1 MMPRTPF
8 LLAALVIAPSIGA
21 QTQSREQTADQQVLH
36 VLNRAAFGPRP
47 GEALKVRA
55 MGVDAWI
62 DQQLH
67 PERINDS
74 EFERFLKNYK
84 SFDYDQGDLV
94 KHYGELQRERR
105 QVKKGATDRD
115 MAREDSINLR
125 KQAQQLRG
133 VVGEL
138 QSSRVARAVGSER
151 QLQEVMTDFWENHF
165 NVYARKGG
173 PMPYLLT
180 SYDRDVIRPNAL
192 GKFRDLLGAVA
203 KSPAMLFYLDNVR
216 STVDSTHESL
226 GMKNRARFNARFG
239 QRPRQLRN
247 LGLNENYGRE
257 LLELHT
263 LGVDGGYTQKDVVEV
278 ARALT
283 GWTIVPP
290 NVSNDTQ
297 AAQRR
302 FGMNTGAPGSFIFRP
317 ELHDADEKLV
327 LGKKLRSGRG
337 IEDGEEVLDIVARHP
352 ATARF
357 IATKLARRFIS
368 DNPPQS
374 IVDRAAAT
382 FTKTDGDIR
391 EVVRTILTSPE
402 FFAASAY
409 RAKVKSPFEVVV
421 SAARALGTKPD
432 PTPRTALV
440 VAYLGQPIFGHQ
452 APNGYPDTGD
462 AWMNTGAILN
472 RINFGLLAASPRF
485 SGNTVDA
492 FGGQAILNAP
502 RDKQVDA
509 VTSALFGGAISPDTR
524 KILITGDNPM
534 LGSPDAS
541 TSAMAI
547 ANAADSDSEDMSMS
561 DGAPQVREKRKAAQQ
576 NGRMMQVPKL
586 TGFAQIVGLAI
597 GSPEFQR
604 R

>member
-1 MMPRTPF
+1 MKSINPYLAAF
-8 LLAALVIAPSIGA
+8 LLFTSAASA
-21 QTQSREQTADQQVLH
+21 QTAHREQTADQQALH

-47 GEALKVRA
+47 GDVQKVRA

-67 PERINDS
+67 PERIDDS
-74 EFERFLKNYK
+74 QFEKFLSNYK
-84 SFDYDQGDLV
+84 SFDYSQSELV
-94 KHYGELQRERR
+94 KQYAELQQMRR
-105 QVKKGATDRD
+105 QTKKDATAQELARD
-115 MAREDSINLR
+115 DSIMLR
-125 KQAQQLRG
+125 QQGQQLRS

-138 QSSRVARAVGSER
+138 QSSRVARAVASER

-173 PMPYLLT
+173 PVPFLLAEF
-180 SYDRDVIRPNAL
+180 DREVIRPRAL

-203 KSPAMLFYLDNVR
+203 KSPAMLFYLDNAR

-226 GMKNRARFNARFG
+226 GMRERARQNPRFG
-239 QRPRQLRN
+239 QRPRQLRK
-247 LGLNENYGRE
+247 LGLNENYARE

-263 LGVDGGYTQKDVVEV
+263 LGVDGGYTQQDVVEV

-283 GWTIVPP
+283 GWTLVPP
-290 NVSNDTQ
+290 NVGNLQQ

-302 FGMNTGAPGSFIFRP
+302 AGVRTGPPGSFIFRP
-317 ELHDADEKLV
+317 ELHDADDKLV
-327 LGKKLRSGRG
+327 LGKKLRGGRG
-337 IEDGEEVLDIVARHP
+337 MEDGEDVLDIVARHP
-352 ATARF
+352 STARY

-368 DNPPQS
+368 DSPPVS
-374 IVDRAAAT
+374 VIDRAAQT

-402 FFAASAY
+402 FFAQTAY
-409 RAKVKSPFEVVV
+409 RAKVKSPFEVVT
-421 SAARALGTKPD
+421 SAARALGAPPD

-440 VAYLGQPIFGHQ
+440 IAYLGQPIFGHQ
-452 APNGYPDTGD
+452 APNGYPETGD

-472 RINFGLLAASPRF
+472 RINFGLMAASPRF
-485 SGNTVDA
+485 AGNSADA
-492 FGGQAILNAP
+492 FGGSQILSAS

-509 VTSALFGGAISPDTR
+509 VAGALFGGAISPDTR
-524 KILITGDNPM
+524 RILVTGDNPL
-534 LGSPDAS
+534 LGSAEAS
-541 TSAMAI
+541 AGVAAI
-547 ANAADSDSEDMSMS
+547 ANAADSDDMEMAG
-561 DGAPQVREKRKAAQQ
+561 DTQMRERRRAQQ